1 MEFSRVITA
10 NGTGSG
16 AISISE
22 PKYLDANALVEINEY
37 LDKRIDDLSKNPLYQ
52 HKCQNCGG
60 TVELDYDKAIF
71 ICPYCDSHYALAP
84 NRINDVG

>member
-1 MEFSRVITA
+1 MTFSSRIIKSEYTV
-10 NGTGSG
+10 NGS
-16 AISISE
+16 AVLEQPSLPEI
-22 PKYLDANALVEINEY
+22 VEN
-37 LDKRIDDLSKNPLYQ
+37 LMKKLSKNPLYE

-71 ICPYCDSHYALAP
+71 ICPYCGSHYALAP

>member
-1 MEFSRVITA
+1 MKFSRVLTT

-16 AISISE
+16 EISILDS
-22 PKYLDANALVEINEY
+22 KYLDANALVKIKEY
-37 LDKRIDDLSKNPLYQ
+37 LDKRIDDLSKNPLYE

-71 ICPYCDSHYALAP
+71 ICPYCGSHYAL
-84 NRINDVG
+84 NTERINDRG